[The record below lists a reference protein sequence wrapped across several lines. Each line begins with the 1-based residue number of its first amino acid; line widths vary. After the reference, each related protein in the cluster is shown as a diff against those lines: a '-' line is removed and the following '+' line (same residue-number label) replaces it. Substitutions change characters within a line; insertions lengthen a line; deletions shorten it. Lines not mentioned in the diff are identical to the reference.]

1 MDKNERKY
9 FTSNWIPKKFFK
21 NFFNTNNSIVS
32 VWESTFFPIKLYEKT
47 IEKWRRKCFLLDQL
61 HFYLRSQTFIAIFQ
75 PWLGRNKAGKFS
87 KRSWDKKSFNFRN
100 TFPKSIR
107 WKLDSNFLENDSR
120 VFSQRRISFLRF
132 TIHFYKNSSI
142 EETFGMRNKINEI
155 YSTRNF
161 LVAG

>member
-61 HFYLRSQTFIAIFQ
+61 HLYLRSQTFIAIFQ
-75 PWLGRNKAGKFS
+75 PWLGRNKAGKFPNDREIRNRSTFEIHFQNQSAENLIPISS
-87 KRSWDKKSFNFRN
+87 KIESFPNEE
-100 TFPKSIR
+100 FP
-107 WKLDSNFLENDSR
+107 
-120 VFSQRRISFLRF
+120 FSDF